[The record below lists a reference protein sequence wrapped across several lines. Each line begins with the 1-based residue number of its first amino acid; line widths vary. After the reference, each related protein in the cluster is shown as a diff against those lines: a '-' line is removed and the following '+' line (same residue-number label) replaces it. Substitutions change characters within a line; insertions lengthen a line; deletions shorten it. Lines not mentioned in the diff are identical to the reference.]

1 MESAS
6 HAQPGQSQSTARSD
20 KRWARH
26 KRHAIGAG
34 TVLTILGLGITLVF
48 NTLGVRDT
56 AKQQTETKRATQLAL
71 FTQLDQELDASVRA
85 IDGLS
90 VRAGHLTTHQSGV
103 LQHAFDDLNYMA
115 WLFNHDYL
123 TLAGSKALVF
133 SRLCVGYR
141 DAVFSGDKSQ
151 VAEVRKTVGSNAYC
165 TGKSATPPGA
175 RPRHRASRGG
185 GA

>member
-6 HAQPGQSQSTARSD
+6 HAQPASSTSTPRSE
-20 KRWARH
+20 RFARH
-26 KRHAIGAG
+26 RRHAIGAG

-56 AKQQTETKRATQLAL
+56 AHQETETKRATQLSL
-71 FTQLDQELDASVRA
+71 FTQLDQELNGSVRS
-85 IDGLS
+85 LES
-90 VRAGHLTTHQSGV
+90 VHVGANGHLTPSQRTV
-103 LQHAFDDLNYMA
+103 LNRGYDDLNYMA

-141 DAVFSGDKSQ
+141 DAVYSGDQGRVK
-151 VAEVRKTVGSNAYC
+151 EVKKTVGRNAYC
-165 TGKSATPPGA
+165 AGKSASP
-175 RPRHRASRGG
+175 
-185 GA
+185 

>member
-6 HAQPGQSQSTARSD
+6 HAQPAQSQSAARSE

-34 TVLTILGLGITLVF
+34 TVLTILGLGLTLVF
-48 NTLGVRDT
+48 NTMGVRDT

-71 FTQLDQELDASVRA
+71 FTQLDQQMNASVR
-85 IDGLS
+85 DLELT
-90 VRAGHLTTHQSGV
+90 VRGHLTSHQRNV
-103 LQHAFDDLNYMA
+103 LNSAYDNLNYMA

-133 SRLCVGYR
+133 SRLCEGYR
-141 DAVFSGDKSQ
+141 DAVYSGDKGRMT
-151 VAEVRKTVGSNAYC
+151 EVKKTVGREPYC
-165 TGKSATPPGA
+165 TGKSAKPPAG
-175 RPRHRASRGG
+175 
-185 GA
+185 

>member
-6 HAQPGQSQSTARSD
+6 HAQPAPSQSTARSD
-20 KRWARH
+20 RRWSRH

-34 TVLTILGLGITLVF
+34 TVLTILGIAITLVF

-71 FTQLDQELDASVRA
+71 FTQLDQELNASVR
-85 IDGLS
+85 DLELTVNGRLTS
-90 VRAGHLTTHQSGV
+90 HQRNVLNRAY
-103 LQHAFDDLNYMA
+103 DNLNYMA

-133 SRLCVGYR
+133 SRLCEGYR
-141 DAVFSGDKSQ
+141 DAVYSGDQRSMS
-151 VAEVRKTVGSNAYC
+151 EVKKTVGRDPYC
-165 TGKSATPPGA
+165 TGKTAKPPAG
-175 RPRHRASRGG
+175 
-185 GA
+185 